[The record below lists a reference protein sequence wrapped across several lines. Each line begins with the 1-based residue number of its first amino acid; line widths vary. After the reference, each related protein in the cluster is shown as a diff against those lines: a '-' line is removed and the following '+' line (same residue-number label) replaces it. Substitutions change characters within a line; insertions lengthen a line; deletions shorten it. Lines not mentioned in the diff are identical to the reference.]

1 MKKLKIFAISLFA
14 TLAALAPLGLSAAV
28 YAQNNSSGA
37 NIQGG
42 LCAGSDLQAPGTAEC
57 EDINGEASAGVNA
70 TVTLI
75 INILSWVVG
84 VVSVIMIIWGGFKY
98 LTSGG
103 DAASVTAAKNTI
115 LYAIVGLII
124 VALAQVI
131 VKFVLGNV
139 TSTIN

>member
-1 MKKLKIFAISLFA
+1 MKKFKILAISFFA
-14 TLAALAPLGLSAAV
+14 VIASFAPVGITAAV
-28 YAQNNSSGA
+28 YAQEDA

-57 EDINGEASAGVNA
+57 DNINDEASEGVNN
-70 TVTLI
+70 TVNLI
-75 INILSWVVG
+75 INIFSWVVG

-98 LTSGG
+98 ITSGG
-103 DAASVTAAKNTI
+103 DAGSVTSAKNTI

-139 TSTIN
+139 TNSVN

>member
-1 MKKLKIFAISLFA
+1 MKKLRILAISFFA
-14 TLAALAPLGLSAAV
+14 AVASLAPLGLSVAV
-28 YAQNNSSGA
+28 YAEDA

-42 LCAGSDLQAPGTAEC
+42 LCAGSNLQAPGTAEC
-57 EDINGEASAGVNA
+57 DNINSEASEGVNN
-70 TVTLI
+70 TVNLI
-75 INILSWVVG
+75 INIFSWIVG

-98 LTSGG
+98 ITSGG
-103 DAASVTAAKNTI
+103 DAGSVTAAKNTI

-139 TSTIN
+139 TNSAN

>member
-1 MKKLKIFAISLFA
+1 MKKFKILAISFF
-14 TLAALAPLGLSAAV
+14 AALASFAPVGLTAAV
-28 YAQNNSSGA
+28 YAEDA

-42 LCAGSDLQAPGTAEC
+42 LCGGADLQAPGTADC
-57 EDINGEASAGVNA
+57 ENINDQASEGVNA
-70 TVTLI
+70 TVNLI
-75 INILSWVVG
+75 INIFSWIVG

-98 LTSGG
+98 ITSGG
-103 DAASVTAAKNTI
+103 DAGSVTAAKNTI

-139 TSTIN
+139 TNSVNS

>member
-1 MKKLKIFAISLFA
+1 MKKFKLLAISFFA
-14 TLAALAPLGLSAAV
+14 AVASIAPVGLTAAV
-28 YAQNNSSGA
+28 YAEDA

-57 EDINGEASAGVNA
+57 DNINDQASEGVNN
-70 TVTLI
+70 TVNLI
-75 INILSWVVG
+75 INIFSWIVG

-98 LTSGG
+98 ITSGG
-103 DAASVTAAKNTI
+103 DAGSVTAAKNTI

-139 TSTIN
+139 TNSVN